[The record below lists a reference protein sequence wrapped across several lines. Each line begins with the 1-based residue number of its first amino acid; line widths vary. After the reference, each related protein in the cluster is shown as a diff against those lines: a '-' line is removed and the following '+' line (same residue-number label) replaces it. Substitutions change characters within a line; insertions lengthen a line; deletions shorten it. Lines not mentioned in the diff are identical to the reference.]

1 MVVSFCQRN
10 VHMTSTL
17 KKFLAVIALGVL
29 ASWPASA
36 ETKVSY
42 AEIEK
47 LAQQEGVQE
56 LLKNMR
62 AVVTTQKKY
71 LKMGNVLVKREGNTR
86 TEMTFANFGLKARLI
101 VRFENSA
108 GENYISYTEFERSSK
123 WTKFEEKAQ

>member
-1 MVVSFCQRN
+1 
-10 VHMTSTL
+10 MTSTL
-17 KKFLAVIALGVL
+17 RKFLAVMALGVL
-29 ASWPASA
+29 VNLPASA

-47 LAQQEGVQE
+47 LAQQDGVQA

-62 AVVTTQKKY
+62 AVVTTQNKY
-71 LKMGNVLVKREGNTR
+71 LKMGNVLVKREGDTR
-86 TEMTFANFGLKARLI
+86 AEMTFANFGLKARLI

-123 WTKFEEKAQ
+123 WTKFQEK